1 MTLILQTIMLKI
13 GLTKMEPALS
23 LFKKADVDADYYPC
37 LVQADSLLCLH
48 ETRIPEQ
55 SFVILCSTVPLRIG
69 CFYAGATGCFS
80 SSIRTLRLCEIVIAC
95 SEWEVDW

>member
-13 GLTKMEPALS
+13 GLIKMEPALS

-55 SFVILCSTVPLRIG
+55 SFVILWRIG
-69 CFYAGATGCFS
+69 GFYAGATGCFS

-95 SEWEVDW
+95 SEWAVDW